1 MASHLQRVKEV
12 TAFVEAMEA
21 APDPYKQLVI
31 EPVTA
36 VDDALVAAFRKLTPQ
51 LSKTS
56 EAPDA
61 DALRKIVE
69 HDAVTLVAARA
80 AYGVVGVLTLVVFP
94 IPTGTRAWVEDVVVD
109 EAARGCGLG
118 GRLLKKAV
126 ELARAAGAK
135 TLDLTSRPSRE
146 AANRLYRRCGF
157 EIRETNVYRMDLKA
171 LERQER
177 DATYA
182 FLTTT

>member
-1 MASHLQRVKEV
+1 MAARASRVDGEFAATKSTKTSTSSVGARCALKTRVSQRIRRQNTSLRPASQKNTMASHLQRVKEV

-61 DALRKIVE
+61 DALRKILA

-80 AYGVVGVLTLVVFP
+80 AYGVVGVLTL
-94 IPTGTRAWVEDVVVD
+94 
-109 EAARGCGLG
+109 
-118 GRLLKKAV
+118 
-126 ELARAAGAK
+126 
-135 TLDLTSRPSRE
+135 
-146 AANRLYRRCGF
+146 
-157 EIRETNVYRMDLKA
+157 
-171 LERQER
+171 
-177 DATYA
+177 
-182 FLTTT
+182 